1 MSLVEGEENTR
12 TICYQFPRRAI
23 AEGILLLQG
32 YETNGLG
39 LGQHMYSSS
48 VVRQFRYRVEGS
60 LYRNNWG
67 GWYVHLRGAAPF
79 EYAGCTPI
87 SYSWT
92 HNSDLRLPGLS
103 GS

>member
-1 MSLVEGEENTR
+1 MKLT
-12 TICYQFPRRAI
+12 
-23 AEGILLLQG
+23 GI
-32 YETNGLG
+32 GLE
-39 LGQHMYSSS
+39 QHMYSSS
-48 VVRQFRYRVEGS
+48 VVRQFPYLVEGS

-67 GWYVHLRGAAPF
+67 GWYVYLRGAAPF
-79 EYAGCTPI
+79 EYVGCTPI